1 LAAATLAAVSVSCG
15 SSASYGVVV
24 RDETYVD
31 ATRPTPANGSYTG
44 SPSRAIV
51 VKFFVPAAHG
61 SISRRGAPYPTI
73 LFSHGSSATPYTYER
88 LLDAF
93 VAAGFLVVAPVY
105 PLSTTLAPGGFTPV
119 DVDQQPGD
127 ASFVLDQVLAA
138 SRDPKSWLHGLVNP
152 NRIGAAG
159 HSLGGMTTYGLVYNA
174 CCRDPRIKAAA
185 VLSAATV
192 VLPGETRTFPA
203 NEFFT
208 GVHTPLLAVHGDQ
221 DPIVPYADGRESWNA
236 ANAPKFLLTLHGG
249 NHIGDETGGS
259 APGQQAVTHSL
270 IDFFRRYL
278 NRSPDALGDL
288 KRDGNRTGVALLTAN
303 P

>member
-1 LAAATLAAVSVSCG
+1 
-15 SSASYGVVV
+15 VV
-24 RDETYVD
+24 RDELYVD
-31 ATRPTPANGSYTG
+31 ATRPTPANGSFGG
-44 SPSRAIV
+44 SPSRAIE
-51 VKFFVPAAHG
+51 VKFFVPAVHG
-61 SISRRGAPYPTI
+61 KISRRGAPYPTI

-93 VAAGFLVVAPVY
+93 VRAGFLVVAAVY
-105 PLSTTLAPGGFTPV
+105 PLSTTLAPGGFTPT

-138 SRDPKSWLHGLVNP
+138 NRDPKSWLHGLVNP
-152 NRIGAAG
+152 KRIGTAG

-174 CCRDPRIKAAA
+174 CCRDARIKAAA
-185 VLSAATV
+185 VLSGATV

-203 NEFFT
+203 NSFFT
-208 GVHTPLLAVHGDQ
+208 GIHTPLLAVHGDQ
-221 DPIVPYADGRESWNA
+221 DPIVPYSAGRDAWNA
-236 ANAPKFLLTLHGG
+236 ANAPKFFLTRLGG

-259 APGQQAVTHSL
+259 AVGQELVTHAL

-288 KRDGNRTGVALLTAN
+288 KHDGNRSGVATLVAD